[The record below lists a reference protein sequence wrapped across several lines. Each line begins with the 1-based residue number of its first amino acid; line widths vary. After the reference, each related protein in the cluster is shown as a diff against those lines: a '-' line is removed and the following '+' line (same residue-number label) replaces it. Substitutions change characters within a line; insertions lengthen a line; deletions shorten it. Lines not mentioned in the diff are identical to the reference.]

1 MAQKP
6 NDKFAC
12 IVSVML
18 KYEHILTSNW
28 YKRGFH
34 EKTRM
39 GFKRFI

>member
-28 YKRGFH
+28 YKKGISW
-34 EKTRM
+34 KNKN
-39 GFKRFI
+39 GI

>member
-18 KYEHILTSNW
+18 KYKRILTSNW
-28 YKRGFH
+28 YKKG
-34 EKTRM
+34 
-39 GFKRFI
+39 IS

>member
-6 NDKFAC
+6 NYKFAC

-18 KYEHILTSNW
+18 KY
-28 YKRGFH
+28 KRIELKLLNKEGFY
-34 EKTRM
+34 ERTRM

>member
-18 KYEHILTSNW
+18 KYKDILTSNW
-28 YKRGFH
+28 YKKG
-34 EKTRM
+34 
-39 GFKRFI
+39 IS

>member
-18 KYEHILTSNW
+18 KYTHILTPNW

-34 EKTRM
+34 ERTRM
-39 GFKRFI
+39 GFERFI